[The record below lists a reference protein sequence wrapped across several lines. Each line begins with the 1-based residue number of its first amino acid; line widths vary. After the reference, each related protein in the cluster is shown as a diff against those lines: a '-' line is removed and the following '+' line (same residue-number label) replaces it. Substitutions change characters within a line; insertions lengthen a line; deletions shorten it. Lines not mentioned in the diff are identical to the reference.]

1 MDTWWAQ
8 PCGGILPSGEKG
20 QVPAL
25 GEGKAKAHRHRG
37 ERKKSDGILF
47 GGGEN
52 VLEPGTGDDST
63 TLQMPT
69 AARGLMCRAFA
80 AEF

>member
-1 MDTWWAQ
+1 MDTQWAQ
-8 PCGGILPSGEKG
+8 PCGGILPSGEKR

-25 GEGKAKAHRHRG
+25 GEGKAKAPRHRG

-47 GGGEN
+47 RGDEN
-52 VLEPGTGDDST
+52 VLEPGTGDDCT
-63 TLQMPT
+63 TLQMP
-69 AARGLMCRAFA
+69 ALAWGLICRAFA